1 MNDAIDER
9 VFEAS
14 VLAALNRVRA
24 EQDAFPDPCV
34 AIQQELS
41 LIEAQS
47 QRLLDL
53 MGDGKGSAFMVQ
65 ELDGLAAR
73 QAQLQHEL
81 QRLDAQTQVLQLEPT
96 GLHKSFDSG
105 YVNLPDLICRHVLQ
119 ASQMLR

>member
-65 ELDGLAAR
+65 ELDGLR
-73 QAQLQHEL
+73 HD
-81 QRLDAQTQVLQLEPT
+81 RPNCSTSCNVWT
-96 GLHKSFDSG
+96 RRHKSS
-105 YVNLPDLICRHVLQ
+105 
-119 ASQMLR
+119 S